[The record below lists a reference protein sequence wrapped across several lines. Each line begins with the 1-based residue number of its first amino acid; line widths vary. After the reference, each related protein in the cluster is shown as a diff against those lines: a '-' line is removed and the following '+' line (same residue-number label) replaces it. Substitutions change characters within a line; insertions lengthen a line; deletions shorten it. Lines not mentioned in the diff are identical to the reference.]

1 MWVKCLAQEHN
12 TVSPARARTRTA
24 RSGDEYTNHEATAP
38 PYNNN
43 WFYLRVNVC
52 SALALIGNTFQA
64 RIGIWKGWFLRR
76 GENGS
81 TWRKTSRSR
90 EENQQQTQPTYDA
103 RSNPGHTGAIL
114 LQCLNGGRTV
124 PRLKH
129 QKRSKVIAIPVLS
142 RNHSFTPYTVSACR
156 SNTSTA
162 YSAVIT
168 FWFSCSLDLHKN
180 QKIKLLYL
188 SVNVFSALALIEDT
202 FPS

>member
-1 MWVKCLAQEHN
+1 MCNSILYGIFTDRSIFRHWSLWFQWDLN
-12 TVSPARARTRTA
+12 SPQIQSTHA
-24 RSGDEYTNHEATAP
+24 GD
-38 PYNNN
+38 
-43 WFYLRVNVC
+43 
-52 SALALIGNTFQA
+52 TFQA

-168 FWFSCSLDLHKN
+168 F
-180 QKIKLLYL
+180 
-188 SVNVFSALALIEDT
+188 
-202 FPS
+202 